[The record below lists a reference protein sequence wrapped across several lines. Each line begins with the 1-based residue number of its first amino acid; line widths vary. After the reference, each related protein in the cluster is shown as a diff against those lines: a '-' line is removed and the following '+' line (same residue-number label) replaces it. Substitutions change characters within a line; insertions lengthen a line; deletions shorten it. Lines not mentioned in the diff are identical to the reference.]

1 MVVSLH
7 FEVKDLGVA
16 GGGGGNKARVEE
28 LEDSVADVGELAL
41 DLGSVV
47 ADDSD
52 VVLVASALLLLL
64 DGGDDAPG
72 GASGADDVLV
82 GDGEEV
88 ALLHREFLV
97 VGGRRDLLHE
107 LDHLLVALGLLGE
120 LGHVHELF
128 AWRGSAGHCGI
139 WFGRREKVRK
149 REKVRSRERA

>member
-1 MVVSLH
+1 MVVALH

-28 LEDSVADVGELAL
+28 LEDSVADVGEFAL

-47 ADDSD
+47 ADDGD

-72 GASGADDVLV
+72 SASGADDVLV
-82 GDGEEV
+82 GNREEV
-88 ALLHREFLV
+88 ALLDREFLV
-97 VGGRRDLLHE
+97 LSGGRDLLHE
-107 LDHLLVALGLLGE
+107 LHHLLVALGLLRQ

-139 WFGRREKVRK
+139 WLGMREKEK
-149 REKVRSRERA
+149 ERES